1 MLTKTSTVAAGRP
14 NATRAREWE
23 LTAERG
29 PDWLFVRI
37 QTDGRVAPP
46 AADVVESIWEMIQE
60 HSAGRVVL
68 EFDGID
74 RVDASL
80 LGIIGEIGSRMRDAG
95 GLMRVCGLSQSQL
108 SLHRQ
113 SDAAGVPCY
122 HSRIEAVGPR
132 PCPEGRCE

>member
-1 MLTKTSTVAAGRP
+1 MLTKTSTVAAGRAA
-14 NATRAREWE
+14 ATRDREWE

-29 PDWLFVRI
+29 PDWLFVRV
-37 QTDGRVAPP
+37 QADGRVAPP
-46 AADVVESIWEMIQE
+46 VPDAVESIWGMIQE

-68 EFDGID
+68 ELDGIKQ
-74 RVDASL
+74 VDELL

-108 SLHRQ
+108 SRHRQ

-122 HSRIEAVGPR
+122 PSRIEAVGPR